1 MQHTLISRAA
11 TLLDDPLMMEW
22 AVHYYHDLPP
32 HPELKE
38 QLENLWFH
46 DVSIKRWIDADD
58 PDVLSLM
65 FLYLPEQRFSMF
77 APAMASRW
85 SAWPTQLTNSASR
98 ILASVSSE
106 LAAETFGCYLETA
119 QPWSVE
125 KAAAILATLDKLPQE
140 GALPLLEKLLPLA
153 WDKDEMVAS
162 LVRSYTF
169 KAAVRLMPQ
178 ALPRLLDGLY
188 AEKEHRL
195 NRAVEFMADCLFG
208 HDAYAD
214 LYFLHREDYAAA
226 FFSDL
231 APLFD
236 SAAPLAEMDEVMR
249 SEAPLAAALRLL
261 EAHHGRSPESGLAWE
276 TIRHSE
282 VFRKEEHPVELAA
295 LALAG
300 LAAAFERKTID
311 ATHLSIGEALA
322 LLALDVRVN
331 IHYGAVIERLRS
343 FPREEIAAAMASRIG
358 EVKDSY
364 GGVTLA
370 RLMGDL
376 GRAEFIQPLI
386 GCIGETK
393 GDFLCEAA
401 MKALLNIG
409 DPARDAL
416 IAQWDE
422 LDSTQKIYGGSVIA
436 GVGGDAVADFA
447 LGRFDELM
455 RADIE
460 RFCDLVQSAPD
471 ARLMERLRPELRR
484 KQSLI
489 DKTYYRLCRLLDA
502 EGGDLPEVHERI
514 LREWK
519 RQQIALQNFNK
530 GDFASNRQTM
540 RLSLHCT
547 ACGGV
552 NDYDVRGVLMGD
564 GGGKPLVADEFP
576 CLSCGALAEFEL
588 EGMAFMALTAE
599 MLRLQVA
606 REAGEENIT
615 PLISTARV
623 TASDGTDKPL
633 ATAYS
638 DLREKIRNDPS
649 DWLSLFRLGNILGH
663 INRPRAA
670 LDSFKKAHAINP
682 LSLETIINLAVALIE
697 SNEKSEAFELLS
709 NTLKH
714 SANWQTIAS
723 HPAEKGW
730 EFAQLFNQL
739 RRDLGRSDL
748 PALHPGFLG
757 VVPKVGRNDPCPCG
771 SGKKFKK
778 CCMK

>member
-32 HPELKE
+32 HPELQG

-46 DVSIKRWIDADD
+46 DVAIQRWMDAGD

-77 APAMASRW
+77 ASAIASRW
-85 SAWPTQLTNSASR
+85 SAWPSQLMNSASR
-98 ILASVSSE
+98 ILASIAPE
-106 LAAETFGCYLETA
+106 LAGETFGHYLETV

-125 KAAAILATLDKLPQE
+125 KAVAILATLDKLPPK
-140 GALPLLEKLLPLA
+140 GALSLLEKLLPLA
-153 WDKDEMVAS
+153 WDKDEMIAS
-162 LVRSYTF
+162 FVRYYAF
-169 KAAVRLMPQ
+169 KAAVRLKPQ
-178 ALPRLLDGLY
+178 VLPRLLDGFY
-188 AEKEHRL
+188 AENGHRL
-195 NRAVEFMADCLFG
+195 NRAVESMSNCLFG
-208 HDAYAD
+208 HDTYAD
-214 LYFLHREDYAAA
+214 LYFLRREDYAVV
-226 FFSDL
+226 FFSNL

-236 SAAPLAEMDEVMR
+236 SDAPLADMDEVMR

-300 LAAAFERKTID
+300 VAAAFERKTID
-311 ATHLSIGEALA
+311 VMLLSIGEALA

-331 IHYGAVIERLRS
+331 IHYGAVVERLRS
-343 FPREEIAAAMASRIG
+343 FPREEVAAAMASRIG
-358 EVKDSY
+358 KVKDTY

-376 GRAEFIQPLI
+376 GRAEFIQSLI

-401 MKALLNIG
+401 MKALLNIA
-409 DPARDAL
+409 DPARNAL

-422 LDSTQKIYGGSVIA
+422 LDLTQKIYGGSVIA

-447 LGRFDELM
+447 LGRFDELI
-455 RADIE
+455 RADME

-471 ARLMERLRPELRR
+471 PRLMERLRPELRR
-484 KQSLI
+484 KQPLI

-502 EGGDLPEVHERI
+502 DDKGLPEVHERI
-514 LREWK
+514 LRERK
-519 RQQIALQNFNK
+519 RQQVALQNFNK
-530 GDFASNRQTM
+530 GDFVSNRQTM
-540 RLSLHCT
+540 RLSLRCT

-552 NDYDVRGVLMGD
+552 NGYDVKGVSMDD
-564 GGGKPLVADEFP
+564 GGGKPLVADELP

-615 PLISTARV
+615 PLISTGRV
-623 TASDGTDKPL
+623 TASGGSAQPL
-633 ATAYS
+633 TAAYA
-638 DLREKIRNDPS
+638 DLREKIRNNPS
-649 DWLSLFRLGNILGH
+649 DWLSLFRLGNILRR
-663 INRPRAA
+663 INRPQAA

-709 NTLKH
+709 NTLKQC
-714 SANWQTIAS
+714 ANWQTIAS

>member
-1 MQHTLISRAA
+1 MQHTLISQAA
-11 TLLDDPLMMEW
+11 TLLDDPIMMEW

-32 HPELKE
+32 HPELKG

-46 DVSIKRWIDADD
+46 DVIIKRWMDADD

-65 FLYLPEQRFSMF
+65 FLYLPAQRFSMF
-77 APAMASRW
+77 ASAMSSRW
-85 SAWPTQLTNSASR
+85 GAWPSQLTNSAAG
-98 ILASVSSE
+98 ILASVSPE
-106 LAAETFGCYLETA
+106 LAVETFGRYLETV

-125 KAAAILATLDKLPQE
+125 KAAAILATLDKLPPE
-140 GALPLLEKLLPLA
+140 AALPLLEKLLPLA
-153 WDKDEMVAS
+153 WDQDEMIAS
-162 LVRSYTF
+162 FIRYYAF
-169 KAAVRLMPQ
+169 KAAVRLIPQ
-178 ALPRLLDGLY
+178 VLPRLLDGLY
-188 AEKEHRL
+188 AENGHRL
-195 NRAVEFMADCLFG
+195 NRAVESMANCLFG

-214 LYFLHREDYAAA
+214 LYFLRREDYDVA

-231 APLFD
+231 AQLFD
-236 SAAPLAEMDEVMR
+236 SDAPLANMDEVMR
-249 SEAPLAAALRLL
+249 SETPLAAALRLL
-261 EAHHGRSPESGLAWE
+261 EAHHGRSPESDLAWE
-276 TIRHSE
+276 AIRHSE

-300 LAAAFERKTID
+300 VAAAFERKTID
-311 ATHLSIGEALA
+311 ATLLSIEDALA
-322 LLALDVRVN
+322 LLALDVCVN
-331 IHYGAVIERLRS
+331 IHYDALVEKLRS
-343 FPREEIAAAMASRIG
+343 FPHEEIAATMAIRIG
-358 EVKDSY
+358 EVKDTY

-376 GRAEFIQPLI
+376 CRAEFIQPLI

-401 MKALLNIG
+401 MNALLNIG
-409 DPARDAL
+409 EPARDAL
-416 IAQWDE
+416 IAQWGE
-422 LDSTQKIYGGSVIA
+422 LDATQKIYGGSVIA

-447 LGRFDELM
+447 LGRFDELI

-471 ARLMERLRPELRR
+471 ARLLERLRPELRR

-489 DKTYYRLCRLLDA
+489 DKTYYRLCRLLDE
-502 EGGDLPEVHERI
+502 EGEDLLEVHERI
-514 LREWK
+514 LRERK
-519 RQQIALQNFNK
+519 RQQVALQNFNK
-530 GDFASNRQTM
+530 GDFVSNRQTL
-540 RLSLHCT
+540 RLSLRCT
-547 ACGGV
+547 ACGEV
-552 NDYDVRGVLMGD
+552 NGYDVKGVSMGD

-588 EGMAFMALTAE
+588 EPMAFMALTAE

-615 PLISTARV
+615 PLISVDMV
-623 TASDGTDKPL
+623 TASGGTAQPL
-633 ATAYS
+633 TVAYA
-638 DLREKIRNDPS
+638 DLREKIRNNPG
-649 DWLSLFRLGNILGH
+649 DWLSLFRLGNILRR
-663 INRPRAA
+663 INRPKAA

-682 LSLETIINLAVALIE
+682 LSLETIINLAAALIKF
-697 SNEKSEAFELLS
+697 NQKSDAFELLG
-709 NTLKH
+709 NTLKQ

-739 RRDLGRSDL
+739 RRDLGRNDL

-778 CCMK
+778 CCIK

>member
-11 TLLDDPLMMEW
+11 TLLDDPIMMEW

-32 HPELKE
+32 HPELQE
-38 QLENLWFH
+38 PLENLWFH
-46 DVSIKRWIDADD
+46 DVIIKRWMDADD
-58 PDVLSLM
+58 PDVLGLM

-77 APAMASRW
+77 ASATASRW
-85 SAWPTQLTNSASR
+85 GTWPTQLTNSASR
-98 ILASVSSE
+98 ILASVSPE
-106 LAAETFGCYLETA
+106 LAAETFGRYLETV

-125 KAAAILATLDKLPQE
+125 KSAAILATLDKLPLE
-140 GALPLLEKLLPLA
+140 GALPLLKKLLPLT
-153 WDKDEMVAS
+153 WYQDEMVAS
-162 LVRSYTF
+162 FVRYYAF

-188 AEKEHRL
+188 AENGDRL
-195 NRAVEFMADCLFG
+195 NRTVESMADCLFG

-226 FFSDL
+226 FFGDL

-236 SAAPLAEMDEVMR
+236 SAAPLAEMDEVIR

-282 VFRKEEHPVELAA
+282 ASRKAEHPVELAA

-300 LAAAFERKTID
+300 VAAAFERKTID

-331 IHYGAVIERLRS
+331 IHYGALVEKLRS
-343 FPREEIAAAMASRIG
+343 FPHEEIAAAMASRVG

-376 GRAEFIQPLI
+376 GRAEFIQQLI

-409 DPARDAL
+409 EPARDAL

-436 GVGGDAVADFA
+436 GVGGDAVADFV
-447 LGRFDELM
+447 LGRFDELI

-484 KQSLI
+484 KQPLV
-489 DKTYYRLCRLLDA
+489 DKTYYRLSRLLDA
-502 EGGDLPEVHERI
+502 EGEDLPEVHERI
-514 LREWK
+514 LRERK
-519 RQQIALQNFNK
+519 RQQVALQNFNK
-530 GDFASNRQTM
+530 GDFVSNRQTL
-540 RLSLHCT
+540 RLSLRCT
-547 ACGGV
+547 ACGEV
-552 NDYDVRGVLMGD
+552 NGYDVRGVSMDD
-564 GGGKPLVADEFP
+564 GGSKPLVADEFP

-599 MLRLQVA
+599 MLRLHA
-606 REAGEENIT
+606 AHEAGEENIT
-615 PLISTARV
+615 PLISTNMV
-623 TASDGTDKPL
+623 TASDGTAQPL
-633 ATAYS
+633 TKAYA
-638 DLREKIRNDPS
+638 DLREKIRNNPS

-663 INRPRAA
+663 INRPKAA

-682 LSLETIINLAVALIE
+682 LSLETIINLAASLIE
-697 SNEKSEAFELLS
+697 FKEKSGAFDLLS
-709 NTLKH
+709 NTLKQC
-714 SANWQTIAS
+714 ANWQTIAC

-739 RRDLGRSDL
+739 RRDLGRNDL

-757 VVPKVGRNDPCPCG
+757 VAPKVGRNDPCPCG